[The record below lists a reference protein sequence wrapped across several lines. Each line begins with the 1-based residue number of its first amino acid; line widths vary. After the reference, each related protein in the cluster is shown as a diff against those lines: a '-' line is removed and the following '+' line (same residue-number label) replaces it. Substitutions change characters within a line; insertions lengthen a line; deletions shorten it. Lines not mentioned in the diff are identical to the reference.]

1 MPKMT
6 KYLPIPPH
14 RQKNYYFPYECLRL
28 ICERLYGVIDCYSQY
43 SRDIPRR
50 EYDDED
56 LEVVVTKVMIDLEI
70 LYDLEIVV
78 MTMKLI
84 LCFKINW
91 YTFRGSN
98 STIFIFFCFPSEWR

>member
-6 KYLPIPPH
+6 KYLPIPPY

-43 SRDIPRR
+43 SKDIPRR

-56 LEVVVTKVMIDLEI
+56 LEVVVTKVILNLNSNDIKIVITMI
-70 LYDLEIVV
+70 
-78 MTMKLI
+78 MTTMLKTL
-84 LCFKINW
+84 
-91 YTFRGSN
+91 TA
-98 STIFIFFCFPSEWR
+98 STVY